1 MKKSLLIASLMAV
14 AAMSLSACNDKQ
26 ARVATAEPADENV
39 NPSPSAAGS
48 MASEAPPMIRRVAA
62 AESPSAA
69 SVAASD
75 PPMSDILKTRPR
87 VVAAI

>member
-26 ARVATAEPADENV
+26 ARVAIAPADENV
-39 NPSPSAAGS
+39 NPSPSAAGA
-48 MASEAPPMIRRVAA
+48 MASDPPPMIRRVAA
-62 AESPSAA
+62 TESPSAA

-75 PPMSDILKTRPR
+75 PPPSDLMKTRPR
-87 VVAAI
+87 VVASL